1 MNLKKGL
8 ILTLMLTFIFSIIM
22 LLISFIDDTKIV
34 NNIDKSM
41 ENYDFFE
48 SDFLG
53 VKDDRY
59 TDMIMLNILV
69 SNKNETLKEKAFL
82 SKYGY
87 INDTFTKQMTWNQ
100 YNNLLSVLNDEQ
112 HFFDDY
118 GRHWNGWQL
127 VLKPLLL
134 VMSYQNVLVFLF
146 IIGIILLGFNCYFI
160 RKKFDFKFLLV
171 FILSLISIS
180 FYAFSTCV
188 QFSIIFLL
196 TLIGNL
202 IVLVN
207 IDNKKFNSEV
217 FFFVF
222 GAIVTFFNFLNF
234 TLISLIFP
242 LIILLAYKFYHGEYI
257 NYHDNIKFVIKNSL
271 CWFLGY
277 IILWIC
283 KWLIGVIVLGGNFIK
298 TAIMSANQRLG
309 IVSTFN
315 FLDILYLNIHE
326 FFKHKSSIIILG
338 FIIITLFVVFRKN
351 GLEKFKISLPL
362 LIISI
367 YPFLWYL
374 VLQNHS
380 AVHFWMTYRLLGTSI
395 FSLLFLVV
403 FLLDKNIDISKV
415 EKLSKDDYLFFILI
429 ILFLILYKLK
439 LVYLIILIIFLFM
452 KNVGIEVKKLS
463 VVLVCFCVVM
473 LLLEIVGKKY
483 FVDDGKFK
491 NIYNEIYN
499 HAIEYGNLYVLS
511 NNIADGT
518 KIDIR
523 NLVSEYDSNSVF
535 LLQCKGYVIVNH
547 NSSYLVDPY
556 INCDDVIV
564 TDGYEK

>member
-188 QFSIIFLL
+188 QFSIIFL
-196 TLIGNL
+196 
-202 IVLVN
+202 
-207 IDNKKFNSEV
+207 F
-217 FFFVF
+217 
-222 GAIVTFFNFLNF
+222 
-234 TLISLIFP
+234 
-242 LIILLAYKFYHGEYI
+242 
-257 NYHDNIKFVIKNSL
+257 
-271 CWFLGY
+271 
-277 IILWIC
+277 
-283 KWLIGVIVLGGNFIK
+283 
-298 TAIMSANQRLG
+298 
-309 IVSTFN
+309 
-315 FLDILYLNIHE
+315 
-326 FFKHKSSIIILG
+326 
-338 FIIITLFVVFRKN
+338 
-351 GLEKFKISLPL
+351 
-362 LIISI
+362 
-367 YPFLWYL
+367 
-374 VLQNHS
+374 
-380 AVHFWMTYRLLGTSI
+380 
-395 FSLLFLVV
+395 
-403 FLLDKNIDISKV
+403 
-415 EKLSKDDYLFFILI
+415 
-429 ILFLILYKLK
+429 
-439 LVYLIILIIFLFM
+439 
-452 KNVGIEVKKLS
+452 
-463 VVLVCFCVVM
+463 
-473 LLLEIVGKKY
+473 
-483 FVDDGKFK
+483 
-491 NIYNEIYN
+491 
-499 HAIEYGNLYVLS
+499 
-511 NNIADGT
+511 
-518 KIDIR
+518 
-523 NLVSEYDSNSVF
+523 
-535 LLQCKGYVIVNH
+535 
-547 NSSYLVDPY
+547 
-556 INCDDVIV
+556 
-564 TDGYEK
+564 